1 LKAWEKPRGKLSSL
15 YTSEAFIVDLSEI
28 FQEEEPTARTL
39 PLFQD
44 ILAKIHGAKTMNYK
58 EPIIIEHLAFLSVKH
73 NLYLSELYQA
83 LISARAIGKSTCGEL
98 TINHRGIINHQAV
111 FLITKVNKVI
121 MQFRVDEAFLL
132 RKNISFE
139 SWLDTDKIRRQ
150 MSKQN
155 LEVDLT
161 FIQNLRRGMKKI
173 NLKAEVLMTAESKI
187 VNTQYG
193 SRVKVTDIWIA
204 DETGKVKL
212 CLWGEQTSLPSVG
225 DMVQIKGASV
235 RTFKGDNLL
244 SLGRYGSL
252 TILQQLLVNSDL
264 RFQ

>member
-1 LKAWEKPRGKLSSL
+1 
-15 YTSEAFIVDLSEI
+15 
-28 FQEEEPTARTL
+28 
-39 PLFQD
+39 
-44 ILAKIHGAKTMNYK
+44 MNYK
-58 EPIIIEHLAFLSVKH
+58 EPIIIEHLAFLSVKF
-73 NLYLSELYQA
+73 NLYISELYQA

-98 TINHRGIINHQAV
+98 TIDYRGTINHQIV
-111 FLITKVNKVI
+111 FLITKINKVI
-121 MQFRVDEAFLL
+121 MQFRVEEAFLL

-139 SWLDTDKIRRQ
+139 SWLNTDKVRRQ

-155 LEVDLT
+155 LAVDST

-173 NLKAEVLMTAESKI
+173 NLKAEVLENPETKV

-193 SRVKVTDIWIA
+193 SRVKVTDMWVS

-212 CLWGEQTSLPSVG
+212 CLWGEQASLPSAG

-244 SLGRYGSL
+244 SLGRYGTL
-252 TILQQLLVNSDL
+252 TILQPLLVDNSKEYN
-264 RFQ
+264 

>member
-1 LKAWEKPRGKLSSL
+1 L
-15 YTSEAFIVDLSEI
+15 
-28 FQEEEPTARTL
+28 
-39 PLFQD
+39 LFQD
-44 ILAKIHGAKTMNYK
+44 ILAKNHGAKRMNYK
-58 EPIIIEHLAFLSVKH
+58 EPIIIEHLAFLSVKY

-83 LISARAIGKSTCGEL
+83 LISARTIGKSTCGEL
-98 TINHRGIINHQAV
+98 KIDYRGIINNQAV
-111 FLITKVNKVI
+111 FLITKINRVI
-121 MQFRVDEAFLL
+121 MQFRVEEAFLL

-155 LEVDLT
+155 LGVDLI

-173 NLKAEVLMTAESKI
+173 NLKAEVLEISDTKV

-193 SRVKVTDIWIA
+193 SRVKVTDVWVA

-244 SLGRYGSL
+244 SLGRYGTL
-252 TILQQLLVNSDL
+252 TVLQQLLINNAK
-264 RFQ
+264 